1 MNNKTKD
8 NRCSWGV
15 LTNRNNEIKELE
27 QKCNTLSEFIQYQ
40 FYLNTKNTYLIKLNK
55 KNPKR
60 SKTILLLLL
69 RKRKRMMTRLK
80 QSYEQM
86 QRLIVFDK

>member
-27 QKCNTLSEFIQYQ
+27 QKLAGSEEEKKAVQAE
-40 FYLNTKNTYLIKLNK
+40 LNK
-55 KNPKR
+55 LRLAEFEEDMATESNQQ
-60 SKTILLLLL
+60 LL
-69 RKRKRMMTRLK
+69 KG
-80 QSYEQM
+80 
-86 QRLIVFDK
+86 